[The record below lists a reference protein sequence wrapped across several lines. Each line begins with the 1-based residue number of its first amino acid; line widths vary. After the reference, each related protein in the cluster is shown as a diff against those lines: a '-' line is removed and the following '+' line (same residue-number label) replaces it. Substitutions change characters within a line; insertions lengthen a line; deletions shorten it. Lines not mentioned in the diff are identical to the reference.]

1 MAVELSSGYVSATVR
16 FDGVNR
22 GISKLFDNVQKQAV
36 SAGKRTGSAYA
47 KALADEAKTAADQVK
62 KISETVAKSRDKEAD
77 AAGKLK
83 VALEKLNEAREA
95 GTKGS
100 KLTALSEAHASAMRK
115 QQAAAV
121 NSPRTWMR

>member
-62 KISETVAKSRDKEAD
+62 RSPKRSLSLATRKPTPQASSRWP
-77 AAGKLK
+77 L
-83 VALEKLNEAREA
+83 R
-95 GTKGS
+95 S
-100 KLTALSEAHASAMRK
+100 
-115 QQAAAV
+115 
-121 NSPRTWMR
+121 